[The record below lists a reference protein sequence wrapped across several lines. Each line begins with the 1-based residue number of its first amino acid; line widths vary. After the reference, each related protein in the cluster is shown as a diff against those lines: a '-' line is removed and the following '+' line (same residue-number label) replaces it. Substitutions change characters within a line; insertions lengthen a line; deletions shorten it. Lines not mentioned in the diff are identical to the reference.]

1 MRKWSIIACVIATL
15 SGCSPTI
22 DDAASKIRSVH
33 TELTKQNGL
42 EHWKLALIPKYF
54 APGQQNY
61 DLEFQNSGDIS
72 VQSVTV
78 YYRVDIKEKLSG
90 TIVKPDSK
98 TVVSKLDPNEKLTLS
113 DLNLPIDTPIS
124 VEVDWLEGNRINKG
138 TGVFRITEIK

>member
-1 MRKWSIIACVIATL
+1 M
-15 SGCSPTI
+15 
-22 DDAASKIRSVH
+22 
-33 TELTKQNGL
+33 
-42 EHWKLALIPKYF
+42 IPKSF

-78 YYRVDIKEKLSG
+78 YYRVDTKEKLSG

-138 TGVFRITEIK
+138 TGVLIITEIK